1 MALIQCPEC
10 GKEVSDKA
18 GKCPHCGY
26 PLEELEK
33 KEPVKEK
40 KKSEVLEK
48 TRKEE
53 IKQKDNSYNWYC
65 TFIPDIGGSDIFSY
79 DC

>member
-18 GKCPHCGY
+18 RKCPHCGY

-33 KEPVKEK
+33 KE
-40 KKSEVLEK
+40 
-48 TRKEE
+48 
-53 IKQKDNSYNWYC
+53 
-65 TFIPDIGGSDIFSY
+65 IGRAHV
-79 DC
+79 

>member
-10 GKEVSDKA
+10 GRQVSDKA
-18 GKCPHCGY
+18 RKCPHCGC

-48 TRKEE
+48 TPKEKKKLSKKT
-53 IKQKDNSYNWYC
+53 IIIIGIVLLSLILVYC
-65 TFIPDIGGSDIFSY
+65 IVDI
-79 DC
+79 